1 MTIFNHL
8 LHFIN
13 QVKHPQNSASQPC
26 CHASLQKQRKITPFP
41 AIKTESAHDCL
52 AIHDSLRLIHPTS
65 PKHSHNREVKHYT
78 ERERPRNHRALKVRF
93 SSSSLFRTLDTY
105 APRTRARRGLNII
118 ELYRSEWKENSSRRY
133 AATVDDDDDDE
144 QRYTR
149 AR

>member
-78 ERERPRNHRALKVRF
+78 ERETQKP
-93 SSSSLFRTLDTY
+93 SSSQSPLFLFLALSHPGHVRTSY
-105 APRTRARRGLNII
+105 A
-118 ELYRSEWKENSSRRY
+118 SSSRPQYNR
-133 AATVDDDDDDE
+133 TIP
-144 QRYTR
+144 
-149 AR
+149 